1 MRIFHQIDPAGV
13 IPGGIDTFVRGL
25 IKSAPPD
32 ILISIVGLTTDPSQ
46 RPVGRWTA
54 LELPGGRLDFF
65 PVARNRNPGGR
76 SAIPLTLKLTIGI
89 SRYFRACSS
98 GCDILEFHRFEPVI
112 PFLSDPR
119 PKTAFVHQDMDVI
132 RNGKSDIM
140 WKHLPGLYFALER
153 RIVPQFSS
161 VFCVRADA
169 VDAYRAKYPA
179 IADRFQF
186 IPTWMDPDQF
196 YPAESVQ
203 DRERQ
208 RSLQGTFGIRSGDEV
223 LIAVGRLDHQK
234 NPMLLLDSFAKVH
247 SARPNTRLI
256 VVGDGVLR
264 SALVA
269 RAQTLGLNGSVVFA
283 GLRSAAEVADLL
295 RLADAFLLSSA
306 YEGMPMSLLEALGC
320 GVPVVTTKVGE
331 VTRVVHHGLNG
342 QVVEDHSAEA
352 FARAILELLS
362 KRDAYRGTPCTEA
375 VRHYVPREVLAPVYQ
390 NYRALAGRAQLT
402 RSIPT

>member
-1 MRIFHQIDPAGV
+1 VRIFHQIDPAGV

-25 IKSAPPD
+25 IKSAPSD
-32 ILISIVGLTTDPSQ
+32 IHISVVGLTTDPAQ
-46 RPVGRWTA
+46 RPVGRWTG
-54 LELPGGRLDFF
+54 LELPGGRVDFF

-76 SAIPLTLKLTIGI
+76 STIPLTLKLTIGI
-89 SRYFRACSS
+89 SRFYRACSS

-132 RNGKSDIM
+132 RNTKSDIM

-161 VFCVRADA
+161 VFGVRADA

-179 IADRFQF
+179 I
-186 IPTWMDPDQF
+186 
-196 YPAESVQ
+196 
-203 DRERQ
+203 
-208 RSLQGTFGIRSGDEV
+208 
-223 LIAVGRLDHQK
+223 
-234 NPMLLLDSFAKVH
+234 
-247 SARPNTRLI
+247 ARPNTRLI

-342 QVVEDHSAEA
+342 QVVEDHSVEA

-390 NYRALAGRAQLT
+390 NYRALAGRAQPI